1 MTVGT
6 LHPLSAVSAHS
17 DVIDV
22 CGLAAGGAALQSVR
36 CCQSAGV
43 FVSRGR
49 LFFFLISLN
58 LLRF

>member
-22 CGLAAGGAALQSVR
+22 CGLAAGGAALKSVR

-49 LFFFLISLN
+49 LFFFPD
-58 LLRF
+58 